1 MPNAHYI
8 SGTHWDREWYRTFQE
23 YRLLFVKLVDG
34 LLDLMENNPDFKY
47 FHFDGQTTVLPD
59 YIEMRP
65 ENKGRLEKL
74 VKDQLYGFIALM
86 FTPPWE
92 WLEEALASST
102 ACSAMF
108 SSSS

>member
-34 LLDLMENNPDFKY
+34 LLDLMEKNPDFKY

-74 VKDQLYGFIALM
+74 VKDGRILVGPW
-86 FTPPWE
+86 FTMPD
-92 WLEEALASST
+92 
-102 ACSAMF
+102 
-108 SSSS
+108 

>member
-1 MPNAHYI
+1 MANAHYI

-34 LLDLMENNPDFKY
+34 LLDLMENNPEFKY

-65 ENKGRLEKL
+65 KTK
-74 VKDQLYGFIALM
+74 A
-86 FTPPWE
+86 
-92 WLEEALASST
+92 ASK
-102 ACSAMF
+102 
-108 SSSS
+108 SS